1 MLEDLTPP
9 PRISPCMVRT
19 VMGTLSD
26 ADQTILKNALADRD
40 AWSNRALAKALT
52 SKGLPLGEKIVRD
65 RRDRPCDDCVC
76 RVG

>member
-1 MLEDLTPP
+1 
-9 PRISPCMVRT
+9 MVRT

-40 AWSNRALAKALT
+40 AWSNTALAKALT
-52 SKGLPLGEKIVRD
+52 AKGLPLGEKIVRE
-65 RRDRPCDDCVC
+65 RRKKPCDDCVC